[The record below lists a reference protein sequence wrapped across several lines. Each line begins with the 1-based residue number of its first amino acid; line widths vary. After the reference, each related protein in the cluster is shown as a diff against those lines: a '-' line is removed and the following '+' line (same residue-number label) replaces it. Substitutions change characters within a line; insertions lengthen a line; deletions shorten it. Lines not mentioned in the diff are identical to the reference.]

1 MERHNYSDGT
11 HRPGSD
17 LSRDELAAEAAVDL
31 PDREAMSTID
41 GVIADNLAMPIN
53 EATAVNVSSDYSV
66 AIADADQYVI
76 VDQTDTIDSTTEPV
90 EDLHPGHGNLKR

>member
-1 MERHNYSDGT
+1 MERHDDNEGT
-11 HRPGSD
+11 HRPGSN

-31 PDREAMSTID
+31 PAREAMTTID

-53 EATAVNVSSDYSV
+53 EATAVNVESDYSI

-76 VDQTDTIDSTTEPV
+76 VDQTDTVDTTSAPV
-90 EDLHPGHGNLKR
+90 DDLQPGHGNLKR

>member
-1 MERHNYSDGT
+1 MERLDNTEGAS
-11 HRPGSD
+11 RLGSD

-53 EATAVNVSSDYSV
+53 EATAVNMDSNYSV

-76 VDQTDTIDSTTEPV
+76 VDQTDTVDTTAPV
-90 EDLHPGHGNLKR
+90 DDLHPGHGNLKR